1 MANIK
6 VPGSESMLSNE
17 MLPNIQLK
25 QAVREL
31 VSILYLRKRREDI
44 LTQIEGVL
52 RILDPELGELAGMD
66 PGLAFKMINS
76 ACAHKASENAHVMN
90 ESPLKVIDLRPL
102 EMLSCIESVTNDEGS
117 MDRFSIGKF
126 YLVRMVFPFRDPP
139 TVKVQGEYGRP
150 FEMDEWQLGRYFRRR
165 A

>member
-1 MANIK
+1 MAGIK
-6 VPGSESMLSNE
+6 VPGSESMLSNQV
-17 MLPNIQLK
+17 LPNIQLK

-44 LTQIEGVL
+44 LAQIEGVL

-66 PGLAFKMINS
+66 PGLAFKRIS
-76 ACAHKASENAHVMN
+76 SVCGDKASENAHVMN
-90 ESPLKVIDLRPL
+90 ESHFKVIDLRPL
-102 EMLSCIESVTNDEGS
+102 DMLLCIESMTNDEGN

-126 YLVRMVFPFRDPP
+126 YPVRMVFPFRDPP
-139 TVKVQGEYGRP
+139 TAKVLGVYGRP
-150 FEMDEWQLGRYFRRR
+150 LEMDDLQLGRYFRRR